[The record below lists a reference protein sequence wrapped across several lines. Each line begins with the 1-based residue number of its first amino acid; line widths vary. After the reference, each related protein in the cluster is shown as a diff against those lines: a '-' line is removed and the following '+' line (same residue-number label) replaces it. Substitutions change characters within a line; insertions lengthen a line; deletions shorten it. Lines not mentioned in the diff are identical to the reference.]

1 MGAKD
6 RSEPPGHEVHRT
18 GNQAIQPAAVLS
30 HHGAAYA
37 EPLCNGSAHCAHP
50 RPSAHLPH
58 RVALWGDR
66 PHERRRQSS
75 AARRAPRRPMLA
87 RAPVLGERPISG
99 LARGHV
105 PSSRCAITPGR
116 ACGLPCV
123 EPAWRPPLPRPVDR
137 AAEEQSFRAPWAA
150 DEHRSGTS

>member
-50 RPSAHLPH
+50 RPSAHLPTAWLFGVID
-58 RVALWGDR
+58 RTSGGDR
-66 PHERRRQSS
+66 
-75 AARRAPRRPMLA
+75 ARRLDAPH
-87 RAPVLGERPISG
+87 G
-99 LARGHV
+99 V
-105 PSSRCAITPGR
+105 PCSPGR
-116 ACGLPCV
+116 RCSGRDLSQG
-123 EPAWRPPLPRPVDR
+123 WRVGMCR
-137 AAEEQSFRAPWAA
+137 AAGA
-150 DEHRSGTS
+150 